1 MFSTITKVKVVRGLL
16 KTAPYLTIAMALV
29 AAGTF
34 AVTYLK
40 TMKEEVEA
48 LKVQNTQIIKANE
61 SITDTMV
68 GVKKLTENYQ
78 EKVIE
83 IRTNTHTITNKVTSK
98 EFKEKVITSTPKAE
112 KELNDTINGVF
123 AEINGETK

>member
-40 TMKEEVEA
+40 TMKEEVKA
-48 LKVQNTQIIKANE
+48 LKVQNTQIIKANQ